1 MTKLGVNRAGVLL
14 HGRGLAR
21 ADMLDLADRLRL
33 DDCRWVAPAA
43 ADGTW
48 YPHRFMAPLEANEP
62 FLTHAIEA
70 CDRAVDEAGG
80 HGEAR
85 VVLVGFSQGGCLATE
100 YAIRRPG
107 RCAALVVF
115 TGGMIGPAGTS
126 WRLTPPATSLGGLP
140 VMLTGSDVDEWVPE
154 ARVRE
159 TATVLTALGADVRC
173 RIYAGRPHM
182 VSDEEISEARSFIN
196 LVI

>member
-1 MTKLGVNRAGVLL
+1 
-14 HGRGLAR
+14 
-21 ADMLDLADRLRL
+21 MLDIADRLRI

-43 ADGTW
+43 AAGTW
-48 YPHRFMAPLEANEP
+48 YPHRFMAPLDTNEP
-62 FLTHAIEA
+62 FLTQAIEA
-70 CDRAVDEAGG
+70 CDRAVDEASDPGD
-80 HGEAR
+80 AR

-100 YAIRRPG
+100 YAIRRSG

-115 TGGMIGPAGTS
+115 TGGLIGPAGTN
-126 WRLTPPATSLGGLP
+126 WRLTPPATTLGGMP

-159 TATVLTALGADVRC
+159 TASVLTALGADVRC
-173 RIYAGRPHM
+173 RIYPGRPHII
-182 VSDEEISEARSFIN
+182 SDAEITEARAFIN